1 MYRNLD
7 ADKIVDTAA
16 ALRDRI
22 GERFAGSGL
31 SRVAEDLL
39 AISREAASLTAW
51 LARPNRWLRAAVG
64 VALAVLLAALV
75 GALASLRVE
84 GAFANLSDVFQGL
97 EALVNDVVFVGI
109 GIFFL
114 LTWERRL
121 KRRRALQAL
130 HTLRSMAHII
140 DMHQLTKDPGRL
152 VIPGA
157 DTAASPR
164 RLTSPFELTRY
175 LDYCSELL
183 AVISKVGALY
193 VQRFQDPPTMAAVDQ
208 LETLTSG
215 LSRKIWQKI
224 MILDRVVAGGR
235 PPGS

>member
-1 MYRNLD
+1 M
-7 ADKIVDTAA
+7 
-16 ALRDRI
+16 
-22 GERFAGSGL
+22 
-31 SRVAEDLL
+31 
-39 AISREAASLTAW
+39 
-51 LARPNRWLRAAVG
+51 
-64 VALAVLLAALV
+64 
-75 GALASLRVE
+75 GALAGLRVQ

-97 EALVNDVVFVGI
+97 EELVNDVVFVGI

-114 LTWERRL
+114 VSWERRL
-121 KRRRALQAL
+121 KRRRDLQAL
-130 HTLRSMAHII
+130 HSLRSLAHIV

-152 VIPGA
+152 AIPGT

-215 LSRKIWQKI
+215 LSHKIWQKI
-224 MILDRVVAGGR
+224 MILDRVVTR
-235 PPGS
+235 